1 MCATRCLDLVFSGAL
16 QGAQPLDTINCAVL
30 LGTFVATVR
39 PTTYQAPCGA
49 GLRLRRSIPMFR
61 AKSKQQMLLVR
72 FVAWFLS
79 MGGCANQAVLFIV
92 VLIEGEYKRR
102 SIIVLARKVIRLRT
116 P

>member
-1 MCATRCLDLVFSGAL
+1 MSYVADLVFSGGL

-39 PTTYQAPCGA
+39 PSNLPGPM
-49 GLRLRRSIPMFR
+49 LRKALPPKNDFHVSRESFG
-61 AKSKQQMLLVR
+61 
-72 FVAWFLS
+72 AWFLS